1 MTILLIIIIAAFGYL
16 IIIRFNPFIFWN
28 KGNLG
33 LEDYVKWEQIFSGK
47 IISRREISKIA
58 LRLPQCEKCFMSAL
72 NRNDLPKG
80 TIIDPMYADYN
91 VVAVKLNNEI
101 ILVCKKH
108 KIQLKK
114 IFYTLA
120 PHQTAYFVW

>member
-16 IIIRFNPFIFWN
+16 IIIRFNPFIFLN

-47 IISRREISKIA
+47 IISRREISKTA

-72 NRNDLPKG
+72 NRNDLSKG

-101 ILVCKKH
+101 ILLCKKH

-114 IFYTLA
+114 NFLHIGTS
-120 PHQTAYFVW
+120 PN